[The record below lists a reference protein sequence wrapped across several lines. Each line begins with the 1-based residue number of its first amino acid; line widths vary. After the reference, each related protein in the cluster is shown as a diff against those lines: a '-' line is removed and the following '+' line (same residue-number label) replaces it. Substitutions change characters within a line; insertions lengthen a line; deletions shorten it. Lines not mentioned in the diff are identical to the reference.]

1 MEVYGLAFNALAFA
15 CDCAILDCFVN
26 DVLSGY
32 SHRYIISSLDLM
44 PVISSSASHRPGL
57 KVVPVI
63 KGVPLD
69 RPERNLGDPSIEQG
83 LATGRNY
90 LSVIDDNVIVLL
102 Q

>member
-1 MEVYGLAFNALAFA
+1 
-15 CDCAILDCFVN
+15 
-26 DVLSGY
+26 
-32 SHRYIISSLDLM
+32 M